1 MLIALARLRPPPPQ
15 EKSLERYLSDREARD
30 DEPWRREA
38 RKAEVQ
44 LESFSRGFAEEG
56 AMEGLRRDFLSGA
69 KAGLFSE
76 EGALCLSYLL
86 CSASSPARAVYDLS
100 CLLLRVPPA
109 SRTQTHN
116 WHVAGLMSKARRE
129 ASGRA
134 IATLPWPL
142 FFDGGGFETLN
153 SKLLSLGVGVSG
165 GGSEKPVFA
174 ERRLLEGSGALRILG
189 PDGSQ
194 TALLETGP
202 LEQALADLKAAVLGR
217 GRGRGRGSRG
227 RGRGRSRGGPWQ
239 GGGQETE
246 DPKN

>member
-1 MLIALARLRPPPPQ
+1 M
-15 EKSLERYLSDREARD
+15 
-30 DEPWRREA
+30 
-38 RKAEVQ
+38 Q

-76 EGALCLSYLL
+76 EEALCLSYLL

-129 ASGRA
+129 ANGRA

-189 PDGSQ
+189 PDLTDRSPRN
-194 TALLETGP
+194 GP
-202 LEQALADLKAAVLGR
+202 PRAGACRPEGRGPWSRARPWSWVAWSWPWALARRPVAGGR
-217 GRGRGRGSRG
+217 PG
-227 RGRGRSRGGPWQ
+227 
-239 GGGQETE
+239 
-246 DPKN
+246 N